1 MSIAFLYIKSYF
13 MHYHIHYLIYHW
25 YFKIRICNKNDKIAL
40 LIHIC
45 SIMIQKFQEDK
56 MNVNYVIGI

>member
-1 MSIAFLYIKSYF
+1 